1 MHQITFK
8 KQVIKALRAMPP
20 REAKRIRDQLS
31 KLAED
36 PGRRDVDVV
45 ELKDRPGS
53 RLRVGGR
60 RVISSAMIQRAGSTF
75 CASVRAAMSM
85 GTEARQQEEGEATGC
100 NSD

>member
-45 ELKDRPGS
+45 ELKDRFSPA
-53 RLRVGGR
+53 GGR
-60 RVISSAMIQRAGSTF
+60 TSSDFRA
-75 CASVRAAMSM
+75 R
-85 GTEARQQEEGEATGC
+85 
-100 NSD
+100 

>member
-60 RVISSAMIQRAGSTF
+60 RVIFERDDT
-75 CASVRAAMSM
+75 
-85 GTEARQQEEGEATGC
+85 ARRIDVLRIGPRG
-100 NSD
+100 DVYGD